1 MSLKHLAETTNM
13 IDTGKG
19 HGSKVYRTPLFSC
32 NTRSDALLR
41 GVIDTVFSAGH
52 LVVYP
57 MASMSTFKISD
68 QKEQL
73 IFLFPTMHPT
83 QLTLSCNL
91 AAWAFRPEAR
101 RAGYPT
107 SDLCF
112 EFTDMNVQVPPFP
125 WTESTPH
132 SLHFGVEITDLILKL
147 SNFRGVWL
155 KAEFPVR
162 GPLLQSSHLRL
173 QTLAREAPKP

>member
-1 MSLKHLAETTNM
+1 MMPLKHLAETTNM

-57 MASMSTFKISD
+57 MASMSTLKISD

-101 RAGYPT
+101 RAGSPT

-112 EFTDMNVQVPPFP
+112 EFTDMKVQVPPFP
-125 WTESTPH
+125 CTESTPH
-132 SLHFGVEITDLILKL
+132 SLHFGVEITDIISQTIKL
-147 SNFRGVWL
+147 PRCMIKS
-155 KAEFPVR
+155 
-162 GPLLQSSHLRL
+162 
-173 QTLAREAPKP
+173 